1 MRGAF
6 NIAADPVLDPHTL
19 GDLLGARPLKL
30 PLGLTRAAVAA
41 AWNLHLLPASPTLLD
56 LALSVPV
63 MDTARARA
71 ELECTPSRTSLE
83 AIREFLEGL
92 KEGSGMNTPPLEP
105 LAGGRLR
112 VKEVATAVG
121 QRATP

>member
-1 MRGAF
+1 MFRCC
-6 NIAADPVLDPHTL
+6 
-19 GDLLGARPLKL
+19 PL
-30 PLGLTRAAVAA
+30 PTLGLTRAAVAA

-63 MDTARARA
+63 MDIARARA

-92 KEGSGMNTPPLEP
+92 KEGSGMKTPPLEP

-112 VKEVATAVG
+112 VKEVATGVG